1 MRRYWVPANAIQG
14 NHIILSDDVFHHICG
29 VCRQGLKSRVE
40 LIHNQKAH
48 LVEIVE
54 LHKKKALAQILET
67 RDMLPLPHP
76 PIHLALSLPRFT
88 TLEKV
93 LEKSVEMGVS
103 KLHLFASDFSFMKP
117 KAKDLEKKTQ
127 RWQKIILGATQQTGR
142 GELMELTPIRPLS
155 VLLEEYS
162 RESGAHGRLAYEG
175 DGARP
180 LGQELGSWTG
190 EKAQSVWIFV
200 GGEGGFSSKDVA
212 LFKNSDILPIG
223 LGDQVLRVETA
234 CVTLLGI
241 LKYHLGH
248 FG

>member
-1 MRRYWVPANAIQG
+1 MRRYWVPADAIQG
-14 NHIILSDDVFHHICG
+14 DQIILTDDVFHHICG
-29 VCRQGLKSRVE
+29 VCRQGLQSRFE

-54 LHKKKALAQILET
+54 LNKKKATTQILET
-67 RDMLPLPHP
+67 RDLPPLPQP

-93 LEKSVEMGVS
+93 LEKSVELGVS

-117 KAKDLEKKTQ
+117 KSKDLEKKTE

-162 RESGAHGRLAYEG
+162 REPGAQGWVAYEG
-175 DGARP
+175 DGTRP
-180 LGQELGSWTG
+180 FGQELDSWSG
-190 EKAQSVWIFV
+190 AKSESVWIFV
-200 GGEGGFSSKDVA
+200 GGEGGFSLQDIA
-212 LFKNSDILPIG
+212 LFKNSDILPVG

>member
-1 MRRYWVPANAIQG
+1 MRRYWVPATAIQG
-14 NHIILSDDVFHHICG
+14 DHILLSDDIFHHICG
-29 VCRQGLKSRVE
+29 VCRQSLKSRFE
-40 LIHNQKAH
+40 LIHNQKAY

-54 LHKKKALAQILET
+54 IHKKKALAKILET
-67 RDMLPLPHP
+67 RDMPPLPQP
-76 PIHLALSLPRFT
+76 ALHLALSLPRFT

-93 LEKSVEMGVS
+93 LEKSVELGVS
-103 KLHLFASDFSFMKP
+103 KLHLFASDFSYMKP
-117 KAKDLEKKTQ
+117 HSKDLEKKTQ

-155 VLLEEYS
+155 VLLEEYAL
-162 RESGAHGRLAYEG
+162 EPEAKGWVAYEG
-175 DGARP
+175 DGVRP
-180 LGQELGSWTG
+180 LGQELSAWRGQKS
-190 EKAQSVWIFV
+190 QSVWIFV
-200 GGEGGFSSKDVA
+200 GGEGGFSPEDMA
-212 LFKNSDILPIG
+212 LFKNFHILSIG

>member
-14 NHIILSDDVFHHICG
+14 DRILLNDDIYHHICG
-29 VCRQGLKSRVE
+29 VCRQGLKSRFE
-40 LIHNQKAH
+40 LIHNQKAY

-54 LHKKKALAQILET
+54 LHKKKALAEILEI
-67 RDMLPLPHP
+67 RDMPPLPHP
-76 PIHLALSLPRFT
+76 PIHLALSLPKFT

-93 LEKSVEMGVS
+93 LEKSVELGVS

-117 KAKDLEKKTQ
+117 KSKDLEKKTQ

-142 GELMELTPIRPLS
+142 GELMELTPIRPLG

-162 RESGAHGRLAYEG
+162 SEPRAHGWVAYEG

-180 LGQELGSWTG
+180 LGRELDSWTG
-190 EKAQSVWIFV
+190 AKAQSIWIFV
-200 GGEGGFSSKDVA
+200 GGEGGFSAEDVA
-212 LFKNSDILPIG
+212 LFKNFDILPIG